1 MLKEKKFENA
11 IHNTPYG
18 DSFICIVN
26 YNKLDNNYGKPTLSY
41 CWYNS
46 EHNYCVFKLLF
57 SINKTKE
64 YIYNIEEFEYQ
75 RNFPDECLGHCI
87 SKFMLH
93 FVSCTMA
100 AGITPPKDAKYFS
113 VHFSEYSYLKHLM
126 PPLDKKEDGISYFI
140 WQESK

>member
-1 MLKEKKFENA
+1 MTKTMKKSKLSRNVVLVVVG
-11 IHNTPYG
+11 I
-18 DSFICIVN
+18 IIIVVMALFL
-26 YNKLDNNYGKPTLSY
+26 YTKDYY
-41 CWYNS
+41 RS
-46 EHNYCVFKLLF
+46 EIAVEDY
-57 SINKTKE
+57 TKE
-64 YIYNIEEFEYQ
+64 NTYNIEEFEYQ
-75 RNFPDECLGHCI
+75 RNFPDEYLGHCI